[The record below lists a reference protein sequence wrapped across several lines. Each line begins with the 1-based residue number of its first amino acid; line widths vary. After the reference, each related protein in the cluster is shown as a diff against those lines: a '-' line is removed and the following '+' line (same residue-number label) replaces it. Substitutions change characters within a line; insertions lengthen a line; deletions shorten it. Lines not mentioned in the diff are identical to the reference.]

1 MGKLS
6 FNSDSYIPTKEER
19 VIMSDQPQF
28 DFKANYFKFLNHEE
42 TPLIPNSFVGN
53 KVMGFGAINGPAIEK
68 GNQFGDHMDGFGN
81 RWEYPSTG
89 GGAGVPDVSVIPLTD
104 IDEWREQI
112 TIPDPAEF
120 DWKAAYAMECQMIGE
135 PNRDFEAVDFG
146 FGNGVFERLAALMG
160 FEESLIALVADP
172 EETTELLTAITDYKI
187 ASLDY
192 IIETWNPDTITYFD
206 DIATEKDLFMSP
218 ETYREMIKPHH
229 KRFAQACIDRGVK
242 PIYHCCG
249 HAEAIDEDM
258 IDCGWVAWSS
268 VQVSNDVEGL
278 IEKYGDRFGFVGG
291 FDSNGPVA
299 RESATAEEVEAEVV
313 RCLDTYGKYHRG
325 YCFFGFRYPNS
336 LDPQVIASFMAPIA
350 QKATEYAFQLMM
362 AGK

>member
-19 VIMSDQPQF
+19 VIMSEQPQF

-146 FGNGVFERLAALMG
+146 FGNGCRR
-160 FEESLIALVADP
+160 P
-172 EETTELLTAITDYKI
+172 
-187 ASLDY
+187 
-192 IIETWNPDTITYFD
+192 
-206 DIATEKDLFMSP
+206 
-218 ETYREMIKPHH
+218 
-229 KRFAQACIDRGVK
+229 RG
-242 PIYHCCG
+242 
-249 HAEAIDEDM
+249 
-258 IDCGWVAWSS
+258 
-268 VQVSNDVEGL
+268 N
-278 IEKYGDRFGFVGG
+278 
-291 FDSNGPVA
+291 N
-299 RESATAEEVEAEVV
+299 
-313 RCLDTYGKYHRG
+313 
-325 YCFFGFRYPNS
+325 
-336 LDPQVIASFMAPIA
+336 
-350 QKATEYAFQLMM
+350 
-362 AGK
+362 